1 MEGAQGPCRGRS
13 SGRPCGV
20 RPVALR
26 GSGVEAF
33 TASLSRSAA
42 RPLGPRFYSAS
53 SRGQRGPL
61 TPQAGL
67 KGAKDADGTRHPGI
81 QSRAGTHT
89 GGGGSTGSGT
99 TMMADP

>member
-1 MEGAQGPCRGRS
+1 MWGEELGAPAWSQAR
-13 SGRPCGV
+13 
-20 RPVALR
+20 ALG

-33 TASLSRSAA
+33 TASPGRSAA
-42 RPLGPRFYSAS
+42 RPLGPRCHSAG
-53 SRGQRGPL
+53 SRGHRGPL
-61 TPQAGL
+61 TPRAGL